1 MVSIEKTAD
10 QPVTSASPVGQ
21 GPTTAAKPTGKP
33 PVPIRLG
40 RSVIGPTVFAI
51 LIVAVFLGGFGAWAA
66 LAPLS
71 SAAIATGV
79 VSPDGNRRTIQ
90 HLEGGIIRE
99 ILVSEGDVVLLDD
112 PVMVLEDV
120 TSRAERDMRE
130 SRLHVFRTLEAR
142 LETELLDGNALV
154 FPDDLIALGAD
165 DPVVARAIDDQRRQF
180 QVRNGAME
188 NRQQILE
195 ARVAQLQE
203 EIAGREA
210 QIVSQERQ
218 LELIEREIADVES
231 LVSRGLERMPRL
243 LSLQRTEAEIAG
255 DIGENQA
262 AIAQAEQAIGE
273 TQLQMIELVSSRRE
287 ENAESLAS
295 VRAEMTTISE
305 ELRSYQDA
313 LQRTVIRSPVQGTVV
328 NLRFHT
334 VGGVIRP
341 GDPVVDI
348 VPDNEELIVDARVS
362 PIDIDVVHAGLP
374 AEIHLTAYS
383 QRNLPRLTGEVR
395 TVSADRLTDQA
406 TGEPYYQAIVE
417 VPAADVQA
425 LGEDI
430 ALTPGMP
437 VDVMIATGD
446 HTVLTYL
453 MAPIERSL
461 ARTFREE

>member
-10 QPVTSASPVGQ
+10 QPVTSAKPA
-21 GPTTAAKPTGKP
+21 GPGPASAGKPTGQT

-295 VRAEMTTISE
+295 VRAEMTTIS
-305 ELRSYQDA
+305 
-313 LQRTVIRSPVQGTVV
+313 
-328 NLRFHT
+328 
-334 VGGVIRP
+334 
-341 GDPVVDI
+341 
-348 VPDNEELIVDARVS
+348 
-362 PIDIDVVHAGLP
+362 
-374 AEIHLTAYS
+374 
-383 QRNLPRLTGEVR
+383 
-395 TVSADRLTDQA
+395 
-406 TGEPYYQAIVE
+406 
-417 VPAADVQA
+417 
-425 LGEDI
+425 
-430 ALTPGMP
+430 
-437 VDVMIATGD
+437 
-446 HTVLTYL
+446 
-453 MAPIERSL
+453 
-461 ARTFREE
+461 